1 MRFKSPGI
9 GVGLFGEISEP
20 KSIPVFVELLPVRKL
35 RKDNVVPGTKDEN
48 GAEAQSTDGSPS
60 GAVSTTTTAPGVD
73 TVNEVGANV
82 PVSEMVA
89 FTGVSAV

>member
-1 MRFKSPGI
+1 MRFKSPAI

-35 RKDNVVPGTKDEN
+35 RMDNVVPGTKDEN

-60 GAVSTTTTAPGVD
+60 GAVSTTTTAPGVE
-73 TVNEVGANV
+73 TVKEVATNV

-89 FTGVSAV
+89 FTGASVV